1 MPREVKINSK
11 PIILRDIEAVMLVK
25 NRAVKEGRSSSN
37 SLAQTVIEYFK
48 SKGVVEEVLM
58 RQTEAPANEQM
69 VTSENKQAGIA
80 EKGMVSDVRTHKNNA
95 VKTG

>member
-58 RQTEAPANEQM
+58 RQT